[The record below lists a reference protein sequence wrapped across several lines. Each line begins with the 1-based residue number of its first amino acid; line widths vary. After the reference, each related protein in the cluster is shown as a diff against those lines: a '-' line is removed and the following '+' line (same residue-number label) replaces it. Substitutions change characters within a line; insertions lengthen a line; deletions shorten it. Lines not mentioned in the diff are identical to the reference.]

1 MTERE
6 VTLED
11 CAACGAI
18 QCCNAH
24 ITGGTWP
31 HAKGP
36 IPCIVSLNE
45 QNQECGGNGIKSNKK
60 E

>member
-6 VTLED
+6 VTLVD

-18 QCCNAH
+18 QCCDAH
-24 ITGGTWP
+24 ITGGAWP
-31 HAKGP
+31 HRGGP
-36 IPCIVSLNE
+36 NPCKVSLNK
-45 QNQECGGNGIKSNKK
+45 QQQVSGGNGINNNKK

>member
-18 QCCNAH
+18 QCCDAH
-24 ITGGTWP
+24 ITGGAWP
-31 HAKGP
+31 HAKGLN
-36 IPCIVSLNE
+36 PCEVSLNE
-45 QNQECGGNGIKSNKK
+45 QNQVSGGNGSISNKK